1 MFLSDLVR
9 PVATPNQQRADTDHD
24 AVSRQKATTGHCPA
38 VIRAIL
44 GNGTGKISLH
54 LSQGADAAPAT
65 VNTGSTP
72 FNKRSTVR
80 DGQGTVR
87 DGQGRSGTVRDGQG
101 RSGTVRCVSPS
112 ALWPISSPQVDRAG
126 CPRMVAGSLP

>member
-87 DGQGRSGTVRDGQG
+87 DGQGRSGTVR
-101 RSGTVRCVSPS
+101 CVSPS

>member
-9 PVATPNQQRADTDHD
+9 PAATPNQQRADTDHD

-54 LSQGADAAPAT
+54 LSQGAHAAPAT

-72 FNKRSTVR
+72 VQQTL
-80 DGQGTVR
+80 
-87 DGQGRSGTVRDGQG
+87 DGQG